1 MITDHE
7 LEATIDDVAR
17 DISQVYPDPEDWE
30 GWALYFFEA
39 MEQAAIEN
47 RHKEQFERMLKKL
60 SYDIAKRVNIGSW

>member
-39 MEQAAIEN
+39 MEKVAIEN
-47 RHKEQFERMLKKL
+47 RHKAQFERMLKKL
-60 SYDIAKRVNIGSW
+60 ANDIARRANLGSW